1 MVSKHRRL
9 GGSAHWLVHADLK
22 HCWFYILSSSCHLC
36 RDEELLHGHHV
47 HGGKVLDHYPLAL
60 LLVVVVVACEQR
72 SSLVFEQNPLTEAKV
87 LLEVDDV
94 LGDHD
99 RVLDVRLHP
108 LQTLDALVASVPAT
122 VSQQWTNFL
131 NTIFTKCF

>member
-1 MVSKHRRL
+1 M
-9 GGSAHWLVHADLK
+9 
-22 HCWFYILSSSCHLC
+22 
-36 RDEELLHGHHV
+36 
-47 HGGKVLDHYPLAL
+47 
-60 LLVVVVVACEQR
+60 
-72 SSLVFEQNPLTEAKV
+72 AKV

-108 LQTLDALVASVPAT
+108 LQALDALVASVPET

-131 NTIFTKCF
+131 HDFHKKFLTQISHSLLEGITGASSLTNMDCSVHKVVIDNGKLEDDTDQMIQKHQLYLPKRKKEKR

>member
-1 MVSKHRRL
+1 M
-9 GGSAHWLVHADLK
+9 
-22 HCWFYILSSSCHLC
+22 
-36 RDEELLHGHHV
+36 
-47 HGGKVLDHYPLAL
+47 LDHYPLAL

-72 SSLVFEQNPLTEAKV
+72 SSMVFEQNPLTEAEV

-108 LQTLDALVASVPAT
+108 FQALDALVARVP
-122 VSQQWTNFL
+122 L
-131 NTIFTKCF
+131 EIR

>member
-1 MVSKHRRL
+1 MKDSL
-9 GGSAHWLVHADLK
+9 EETCG
-22 HCWFYILSSSCHLC
+22 
-36 RDEELLHGHHV
+36 DEELLHGHHV

-72 SSLVFEQNPLTEAKV
+72 SSMVFEQNPLTQAEV

-99 RVLDVRLHP
+99 RVLDVVLHP
-108 LQTLDALVASVPAT
+108 FKTLDTLLTSVP
-122 VSQQWTNFL
+122 
-131 NTIFTKCF
+131 

>member
-1 MVSKHRRL
+1 M
-9 GGSAHWLVHADLK
+9 
-22 HCWFYILSSSCHLC
+22 
-36 RDEELLHGHHV
+36 
-47 HGGKVLDHYPLAL
+47 
-60 LLVVVVVACEQR
+60 
-72 SSLVFEQNPLTEAKV
+72 VFEQNPLTKAEV

-108 LQTLDALVASVPAT
+108 LQALDALVASVPET

-131 NTIFTKCF
+131 NKIFTKSFDTNFSLTP

>member
-1 MVSKHRRL
+1 M
-9 GGSAHWLVHADLK
+9 
-22 HCWFYILSSSCHLC
+22 
-36 RDEELLHGHHV
+36 

-60 LLVVVVVACEQR
+60 LLVVMVVACEQR
-72 SSLVFEQNPLTEAKV
+72 SNMAFEQNQLTEAKV

-108 LQTLDALVASVPAT
+108 LQTLDALVASVL
-122 VSQQWTNFL
+122 QQ
-131 NTIFTKCF
+131 